1 MTGVGFDYQPDEET
15 GGEVESADG
24 AGSYVNLKDGAGFY
38 ADGDHGAAGFE
49 GFDDAGKNVA
59 GAEEVR
65 CLGGYEDVAGAD
77 GASHFAAGL
86 AVAQGDFDFAGGVI
100 ERDAHHAVGGAVLD
114 DDCGENIFEAG
125 GVGEFDAAGS
135 IEDGAGGT
143 GFLNA
148 AVCKCD
154 DALADGVN
162 FFTIVGHI
170 KNRNAVG
177 VVPGAQVLEN
187 GAAQGRIE
195 AVERLVKE
203 QDARASDQGAGEGD
217 ALLFAAGKFRRA
229 ASQQISYTKSSCD
242 AV

>member
-1 MTGVGFDYQPDEET
+1 MGFDYQPDEEA

-24 AGSYVNLKDGAGFY
+24 AGGYVNLKDSAGFY
-38 ADGDHGAAGFE
+38 ADGNHGAAGFE

-65 CLGGYEDVAGAD
+65 RLGGYEDVAGAD
-77 GASHFAAGL
+77 GDSHFAAGF

-114 DDCGENIFEAG
+114 DDGGENIFEAG
-125 GVGEFDAAGS
+125 GVREFDAARS
-135 IEDGAGGT
+135 VEDGTGGT
-143 GFLNA
+143 GFLNS
-148 AVCKCD
+148 AVCKSD

-170 KNRNAVG
+170 KNRDAVG
-177 VVPGAQVLEN
+177 GVPGAQVFED
-187 GAAQGRIE
+187 GAAQGGIE
-195 AVERLVKE
+195 AGERFVEE
-203 QDARASDQGAGEGD
+203 QDARTSDQGAGEGD

-229 ASQQISYTKSSCD
+229 ASQQISYTKSSCN